1 MRIYLKKIFKL
12 FPEHP
17 SWRLLTSTLRMTI
30 YQPILPICW
39 HLLLT
44 GIFGFFRKYSAS
56 FGNIRLLSEKSA
68 YFGNIRLPSET
79 FGFFRKNSDPFG
91 NIRFPKVFPLVVNS
105 HVYLPEKYRFKS
117 EGRMKWGQKFVQ
129 FDVQIHFQKEF
140 QLIVQLEN
148 SWLVQKL

>member
-68 YFGNIRLPSET
+68 YFGNIPLPSET
-79 FGFFRKNSDPFG
+79 FGFFRKNRLTSEIFGFLRKHSASFGKIGLLRKYSASFG
-91 NIRFPKVFPLVVNS
+91 NIRLLS
-105 HVYLPEKYRFKS
+105 EKFGSFRKHSVPQSFS
-117 EGRMKWGQKFVQ
+117 VGREQSCILTWKISF
-129 FDVQIHFQKEF
+129 
-140 QLIVQLEN
+140 
-148 SWLVQKL
+148 